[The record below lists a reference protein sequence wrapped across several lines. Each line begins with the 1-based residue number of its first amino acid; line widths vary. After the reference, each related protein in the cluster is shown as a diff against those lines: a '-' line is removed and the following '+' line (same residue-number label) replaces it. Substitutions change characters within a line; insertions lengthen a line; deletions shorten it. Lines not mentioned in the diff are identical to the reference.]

1 MKKLSLLFILSF
13 VLPMQV
19 SVASKSSLTVQRQKF
34 VLAEK
39 AIARGNDKAFLFHT
53 KELINYPLYP
63 YLQYQWLLKNLH
75 KSNQVKAFF
84 KDHKKTRYA
93 RLLKYKWQLFLAKHR
108 QWKRYLKQYSKTR
121 NTKLQCYYYRAKYN
135 TGYKKEGLLGA
146 KRLWVVGKSQPDE
159 CDPLFKVLRDSRYFT
174 RDMQWQRFASALA
187 KGNSGLAK
195 YVRRSMSKKD
205 QKIAE
210 LWLNIRSNP
219 WKVGNRKVLK
229 KNVFKAGAI
238 FSYGINRLAWIDVDK
253 AVKIW
258 DSRKNEFKIEIA
270 VKQKIEQK
278 LAISMAIEG
287 DKRAYPRLNQLKKPS
302 KSAKE
307 WQVRAALKEQDWQ
320 RVQQSI
326 ARLSKK
332 NQQEDR
338 WSYWLARALEKK
350 GNQKKADAIYNQL
363 SSHRSYYGYLSAN
376 RQGKEY
382 ELSNNPIQVSNKTI
396 NTIKQQTDFR
406 VVAEFIKVDKLMEA
420 RQQWWYSVA
429 KLNTQDKLVAAKYA
443 QQLQWNQIAIVTVA
457 KAKHWDDV
465 SLRFPFDYKEQVNN
479 NSKLQQLNAALI
491 YGLIRRESAFY
502 QKAVSPVGARGLM
515 QIMPKTGRQIAK
527 ELKEKRYRRAD
538 LFNPAKNI
546 KFGSFYY
553 KQLLDQFNGHYA
565 LAAAAYNAGPH
576 KVKRWIPSNKAVSA
590 DIWVETIPY
599 KETRG
604 YVCAVLTYALIY
616 QKQMNKNTLSMN
628 DFMRDVEPDKLLVI

>member
-1 MKKLSLLFILSF
+1 
-13 VLPMQV
+13 
-19 SVASKSSLTVQRQKF
+19 VQRQKF
-34 VLAEK
+34 VLAEE
-39 AIARGNDKAFLFHT
+39 AIARGNNKAFLFHT
-53 KELINYPLYP
+53 KELKNYPLYP

-75 KSNQVKAFF
+75 KSKKVKAFF
-84 KDHKKTRYA
+84 KNHEKTRYA
-93 RLLKYKWQLFLAKHR
+93 GFLKYKWQIYLAKHR
-108 QWKRYLKQYSKTR
+108 QWKTYIKQYGKTSS
-121 NTKLQCYYYRAKYN
+121 TKLQCYYYRAKYN
-135 TGYKKEGLLGA
+135 TGHKKEALLGA
-146 KRLWVVGKSQPDE
+146 KKLWVVGRSQPDE

-205 QKIAE
+205 QKIAK
-210 LWLNIRSNP
+210 LWLNIRSTP
-219 WKVGNRKVLK
+219 RKVGDRKVLK
-229 KNVFKAGAI
+229 KNVFKAGKI
-238 FSYGINRLAWIDVDK
+238 FAYGVNRLAWIDIDK

-258 DSRKNEFKIEIA
+258 DSRKNEFKIEAA

-278 LAISMAIEG
+278 LAISMAVEG
-287 DKRAYPRLNQLKKPS
+287 DERAYQRLNRLKKPS

-307 WQVRAALKEQDWQ
+307 WQVRAALKEQNWK
-320 RVQQSI
+320 RVQQAI
-326 ARLSKK
+326 TRLSKN
-332 NQQEDR
+332 NQKEDR

-350 GNQKKADAIYNQL
+350 GDQKEADVIYDQL

-376 RQGKEY
+376 KQDKEY
-382 ELSNNPIQVSNKTI
+382 NLSNNPILVSNATI
-396 NTIKQQTDFR
+396 NKIKKNIDFR

-420 RQQWWYSVA
+420 RKQWWYSVA

-465 SLRFPFDYKEQVNN
+465 SLRFPFDYKEQVKN
-479 NSKLQQLNAALI
+479 NSKLQQLNAAVI

-515 QIMPKTGRQIAK
+515 QIMPNTGRQIAK
-527 ELKEKRYRRAD
+527 ELKEKRYTRAD

-576 KVKRWIPSNKAVSA
+576 RVKRWIPSSKSLSA

-604 YVCAVLTYALIY
+604 YVSAVLTYALIY
-616 QKQMNKNTLSMN
+616 QKQMNKSTLSMN
-628 DFMRDVEPDKLLVI
+628 DFMRDVEPDKLSVI